1 MHCSRLIPPSVS
13 WADLLLLQI
22 VDRRSARQQQPARE
36 EIGRLVL
43 LVVELER
50 ELVTGFNMEQFSGV
64 VVRMGPPELVT
75 PWLFDSARFHIRHSW
90 TVSAVRGARRL
101 LGGVVLL
108 PRSMSGRPSWAA
120 LPKSV
125 QDGVAGAALQDLMKV
140 AIHSIESGAFSA
152 HDESYLVWEPHTY
165 DDLAFMAAVKI
176 LERTQQQLTDL
187 EDEVLSR
194 LAKTGKEGMLV
205 AIALSGFEMGES

>member
-1 MHCSRLIPPSVS
+1 
-13 WADLLLLQI
+13 
-22 VDRRSARQQQPARE
+22 
-36 EIGRLVL
+36 
-43 LVVELER
+43 
-50 ELVTGFNMEQFSGV
+50 
-64 VVRMGPPELVT
+64 
-75 PWLFDSARFHIRHSW
+75 
-90 TVSAVRGARRL
+90 
-101 LGGVVLL
+101 
-108 PRSMSGRPSWAA
+108 
-120 LPKSV
+120 
-125 QDGVAGAALQDLMKV
+125 MKV

-187 EDEVLSR
+187 EDEALSR

>member
-1 MHCSRLIPPSVS
+1 
-13 WADLLLLQI
+13 
-22 VDRRSARQQQPARE
+22 
-36 EIGRLVL
+36 
-43 LVVELER
+43 
-50 ELVTGFNMEQFSGV
+50 
-64 VVRMGPPELVT
+64 
-75 PWLFDSARFHIRHSW
+75 
-90 TVSAVRGARRL
+90 
-101 LGGVVLL
+101 
-108 PRSMSGRPSWAA
+108 MSGRPSWAA

-187 EDEVLSR
+187 EDEALSR